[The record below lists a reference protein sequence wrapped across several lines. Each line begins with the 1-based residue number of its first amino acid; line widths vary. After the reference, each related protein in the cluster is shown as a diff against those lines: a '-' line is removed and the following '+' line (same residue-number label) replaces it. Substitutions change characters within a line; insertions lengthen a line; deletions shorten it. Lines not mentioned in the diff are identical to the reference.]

1 MTVIQDGE
9 ARHYQGDAEVE
20 NEEAEEQRFSTLEKK
35 IRALEKSK
43 KSVLEL
49 QKKMKRGIEM
59 DPQQQAPRSYSN
71 SNSNPV
77 LCPARRSRSRAT
89 ARRLAASAAQHP
101 PDSASASFLLTP
113 CSALRGSRD
122 WGSGGVPPT
131 AVCFASALTRGGS
144 LRS

>member
-59 DPQQQAPRSYSN
+59 DPQQQAPCFSLELRALPCSTQ
-71 SNSNPV
+71 PV
-77 LCPARRSRSRAT
+77 EGDC
-89 ARRLAASAAQHP
+89 AASRCQR
-101 PDSASASFLLTP
+101 
-113 CSALRGSRD
+113 CSA
-122 WGSGGVPPT
+122 PP
-131 AVCFASALTRGGS
+131 
-144 LRS
+144 

>member
-20 NEEAEEQRFSTLEKK
+20 NEEEEEQRFSTLEKK

-59 DPQQQAPRSYSN
+59 DPQQQAPCSRTRTPCSALLDAAGGGRLRSE
-71 SNSNPV
+71 
-77 LCPARRSRSRAT
+77 
-89 ARRLAASAAQHP
+89 RLAASAAQRPPEVPQHP
-101 PDSASASFLLTP
+101 SF
-113 CSALRGSRD
+113 
-122 WGSGGVPPT
+122 
-131 AVCFASALTRGGS
+131 
-144 LRS
+144 

>member
-20 NEEAEEQRFSTLEKK
+20 NEEAEEQRFSMLEKK

-59 DPQQQAPRSYSN
+59 DPQQQAPRS
-71 SNSNPV
+71 
-77 LCPARRSRSRAT
+77 
-89 ARRLAASAAQHP
+89 
-101 PDSASASFLLTP
+101 
-113 CSALRGSRD
+113 
-122 WGSGGVPPT
+122 
-131 AVCFASALTRGGS
+131 
-144 LRS
+144 

>member
-35 IRALEKSK
+35 IRALEQSK

-59 DPQQQAPRSYSN
+59 DPQQQAPRS
-71 SNSNPV
+71 
-77 LCPARRSRSRAT
+77 
-89 ARRLAASAAQHP
+89 
-101 PDSASASFLLTP
+101 
-113 CSALRGSRD
+113 
-122 WGSGGVPPT
+122 
-131 AVCFASALTRGGS
+131 
-144 LRS
+144 